1 MNRYEGA
8 ECPYCHQTL
17 HADDEITV
25 CPQCG
30 APYHR
35 ACAQK
40 SGGCVL
46 QELHAEGKQ
55 WQKISRPGTENVD
68 GRAQQRCSRC
78 GTLNSPGALFCE
90 ICGTPLQNQAP
101 RQDGTEDT
109 PSYNQQGGWQQA
121 NWQQNN
127 NMDGMQPPPQM
138 PFNPFINP
146 MAGLDPEELI
156 EDIPAKE
163 AALFVKTNTP
173 YFLPKFKAMSRQDAK
188 GNKKS
193 ASWNWSAFIFDC
205 YYLFYRKM
213 YGVGTVVLILSLL
226 FSIPSML
233 MSFDNLMTMIDETST
248 FIIDLGLSPQR
259 MVTLYS
265 MCNFFSLVMKL
276 LLAMF
281 TNKLYKEHSFKAIRK
296 IKAAS
301 GESPDYHT
309 LLSAKGGASMVG
321 LLIAVG
327 ITVAVSILSSIL
339 FLQYVGL

>member
-25 CPQCG
+25 CPECG

-46 QELHAEGKQ
+46 QELHKEGRQ
-55 WQKISRPGTENVD
+55 WQKISRPGTESVD

-90 ICGTPLQNQAP
+90 ICGTPLQNQEP
-101 RQDGTEDT
+101 DGESSGGT
-109 PSYNQQGGWQQA
+109 PPYTQQGGWQQSG
-121 NWQQNN
+121 WQQGRGMN
-127 NMDGMQPPPQM
+127 GMQPPPQM
-138 PFNPFINP
+138 PFNPFVNP

-173 YFLPKFKAMSRQDAK
+173 YFLPKFKAMSRSDPS
-188 GNKKS
+188 GHKKS
-193 ASWNWSAFIFDC
+193 ASWNWSAFVFDC

-213 YGVGTVVLILSLL
+213 YGLGAIVMILSIL

-233 MSFDNLMTMIDETST
+233 ISFDSLMTIADESST
-248 FIIDLGLSPQR
+248 FILDLGFSPDR
-259 MVTLYS
+259 MMTLYS
-265 MCNFFSLVMKL
+265 MCNFFSLVMRL
-276 LLAMF
+276 LLAAF
-281 TNKLYKEHSFKAIRK
+281 TNKLYKEHTFKAIRK

-301 GESPDYHT
+301 GESADYHT
-309 LLSAKGGASMVG
+309 ALSAKGGASMVSM
-321 LLIAVG
+321 LIAVA
-327 ITVAVSILSSIL
+327 ITVAFSIVSSIL

>member
-8 ECPYCHQTL
+8 QCPYCHQTL

-46 QELHAEGKQ
+46 QQLHAEGKQ
-55 WQKISRPGTENVD
+55 WQKISRPGAEEVD

-90 ICGTPLQNQAP
+90 ICGTPLQNESP
-101 RQDGTEDT
+101 RQDGEENV
-109 PSYNQQGGWQQA
+109 PPYNQQNDWQQS

-127 NMDGMQPPPQM
+127 GTGGMQPPAQM

-146 MAGLDPEELI
+146 MAGLDPEEPI
-156 EDIPAKE
+156 EDVPAKE
-163 AALFVKTNTP
+163 VALFVKVNTP
-173 YFLPKFKAMSRQDAK
+173 YFLPKFKAMSRPDAK
-188 GNKKS
+188 GNKKN

-213 YGVGTVVLILSLL
+213 YGLGTIVLILSLL

-233 MSFDNLMTMIDETST
+233 MSFDNMMTMIDETST
-248 FIIDLGLSPQR
+248 FILDLGLSPQKL
-259 MVTLYS
+259 MTLYS

-276 LLAMF
+276 LLALF
-281 TNKLYKEHSFKAIRK
+281 TNKLYKDHSFKAIRQ
-296 IKAAS
+296 IKASS
-301 GESPDYHT
+301 GESSDYHT
-309 LLSAKGGASMVG
+309 LLASKGGVSMAG

-327 ITVAVSILSSIL
+327 ITMVISILSSIL
-339 FLQYVGL
+339 FLKYIGL

>member
-55 WQKISRPGTENVD
+55 WQKIARPGVDEVD

-90 ICGTPLQNQAP
+90 ICGSPLQNQQPNQPGNAP
-101 RQDGTEDT
+101 
-109 PSYNQQGGWQQA
+109 YNQQGWQGG
-121 NWQQNN
+121 N
-127 NMDGMQPPPQM
+127 NMGGMQPPPQM
-138 PFNPFINP
+138 PFNPYVNP
-146 MAGLDPEELI
+146 MAGLDPEEPI
-156 EDIPAKE
+156 DDIPAKE
-163 AALFVKTNTP
+163 VAIFVKSNTQ
-173 YFLPKFKAMSRQDAK
+173 YFLPKFKDMTRPDPN
-188 GNKKS
+188 GKKKI
-193 ASWNWSAFIFDC
+193 ASWNWSAFIFDT

-213 YGVGTVVLILSLL
+213 YLLGAVVMVLSLL
-226 FSIPSML
+226 FSIPSLL
-233 MSFDNLMTMIDETST
+233 MSFDNLMTLVDESST
-248 FIIDLGLSPQR
+248 FIVDLGISPQKL
-259 MVTLYS
+259 MTLYS

-276 LLAMF
+276 LLALF
-281 TNKLYKEHSFKAIRK
+281 TNKLYKEHTFKSIRK
-296 IKAAS
+296 IKAEH
-301 GESPDYHT
+301 GGSPDYHT
-309 LLSAKGGASMVG
+309 TLSAKGGVSMVA
-321 LLIAVG
+321 LLIAFGLTMLISV
-327 ITVAVSILSSIL
+327 LSSTL
-339 FLQYVGL
+339 FIQYIGL